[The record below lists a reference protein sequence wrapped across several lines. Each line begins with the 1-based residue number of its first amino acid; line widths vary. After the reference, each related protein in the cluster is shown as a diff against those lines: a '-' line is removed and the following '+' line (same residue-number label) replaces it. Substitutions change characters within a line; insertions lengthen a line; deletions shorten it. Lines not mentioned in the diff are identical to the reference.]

1 MKKKKIKSLL
11 IQRQGFTLIELIA
24 IIAIIGVLAA
34 AAVPAIGNVVERAQ
48 VTQVNNDI
56 KVVSDA
62 VAAYIQETGAVPVAN
77 TIQNT
82 QQIQLKAPGVNTW
95 DVNGKAGAPGISV
108 RAFKKAANE
117 NTLYLIDISKLTNVS
132 INIDKPTELV
142 EPKLNAVPTASALA
156 KITDEGTTAKTTA
169 ANSVKNTSVLF
180 AIDSQLRVYAISN
193 PDLNKTTLNAVTTLP
208 NEGNYNVL
216 NPSEEMKAKQT
227 DANKKGDSDGV
238 FKVPYVTYENT
249 NIATGLA
256 AKDTAYKN

>member
-1 MKKKKIKSLL
+1 MFS
-11 IQRQGFTLIELIA
+11 E
-24 IIAIIGVLAA
+24 
-34 AAVPAIGNVVERAQ
+34 
-48 VTQVNNDI
+48 
-56 KVVSDA
+56 
-62 VAAYIQETGAVPVAN
+62 
-77 TIQNT
+77 
-82 QQIQLKAPGVNTW
+82 
-95 DVNGKAGAPGISV
+95 
-108 RAFKKAANE
+108 
-117 NTLYLIDISKLTNVS
+117 
-132 INIDKPTELV
+132 NIDKPTELV